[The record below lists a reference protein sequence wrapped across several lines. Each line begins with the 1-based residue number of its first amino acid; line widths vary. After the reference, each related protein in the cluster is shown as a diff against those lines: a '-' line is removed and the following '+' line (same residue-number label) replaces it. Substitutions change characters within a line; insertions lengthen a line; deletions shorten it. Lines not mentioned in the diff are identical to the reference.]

1 MSSGF
6 QVSKDDR
13 RSIIAGSA
21 GIPARRARLRCGS
34 HSGGTASGQGC
45 PRSQRRAVLF
55 IFLAFLC
62 GHGWAQ
68 AQAPANERLIEDI
81 EIRGNR
87 RLPKE
92 TILYSIQSKPGDA
105 YREATVRR
113 DFETLLSLGF
123 FDPLS
128 CKLATDAGPRGGVI
142 IIFEVKEY
150 PLIRDLQ
157 YRGLKA
163 ATESEVLTRFK
174 ERRTPVSKE
183 SQLDPAKVNSA
194 RQVLR
199 ELLAE
204 KGHPDAHIDIEVEDI
219 SATTV
224 ALVFVVEEGPRVRIK
239 EILFTGSRG
248 KFSDRQLRSAMKLVK
263 EAGLLSAFTSK
274 DIYFKEKLQDDLER
288 IRFFL
293 GQKGYLQAK
302 YGEPQIEPAG
312 PVTSGVPLP
321 IPYLR
326 KTGPGL
332 RVTIPLEVGRRY
344 KITKVEEKGVTIFQ
358 AGAITVVSGM
368 RVGQYANTKNI
379 QENVYKGIKDL
390 YGTQGYIQAEVSFV
404 PEFKDMDEE
413 EGEVEIKLEIDEGR
427 QFTMRRMEFIGNTN
441 TRDVVLRREVLI
453 NEGDPYNKRY
463 WDLSILRLNQLG
475 LFDEIKEK
483 DAITRTND
491 RDQTVDIDVQVKE
504 KGRQQISVNGG
515 VSGFSGSFFGL
526 SYSTNNL
533 FGYGQTLSASFS
545 GGNRQIAASIGF
557 TEPYLL
563 GKPISLGVELFA
575 QRQQYFG
582 NSFNTFSN
590 FYSTS
595 NLSQVELDSLFT
607 QEIAGGTVSLSAPF
621 SLFTRRWRNYAQFT
635 RFGVSYSLTASRIK
649 DPKVNTDNDTSN
661 DIPVTYSQPRI
672 VTSRVTPNLF
682 FNTLNAAIDPTR
694 GQSLFL
700 GLGFAGGILGG
711 DVKTISPSLEY
722 KFFKPI
728 ANLGGE
734 KPHVLGVRF
743 NIGHVR
749 TFGQLSEALVNTRSL
764 GFIGGIPITERFF
777 LGGENDVR
785 GYNVYSI
792 SPVAR
797 YDYFL
802 STRNVTA
809 KIQNSSGELEDVAD
823 GSIHPSVLRAY
834 TFEAPENGCGET
846 KSANCNVERSVRK
859 DADGNE
865 IPFYTAVGGDTRM
878 LLNAEYRI
886 PIAGPVAVAAFADV
900 GTVFNLRRYQDQIVS
915 SNYINQTITT
925 SGVIVNSSG
934 LVATRDEVDNAI
946 AAAPTLTGDG
956 LPPGFRRIYL
966 QGDSRSYNLLR
977 ISQEGTRLLDSLRA
991 SVGLEFRVQVPVINV
1006 PFRLIF
1012 AYNPNANP
1020 DITNPKVLSF
1030 ERRTVM
1036 RFSIGRTF

>member
-1 MSSGF
+1 MTNRSDHNAG
-6 QVSKDDR
+6 QDR
-13 RSIIAGSA
+13 SCRAGAVKVRRGLPSTGNAQRASAPGLRHVPALLLCFLCFLAIVGSA
-21 GIPARRARLRCGS
+21 QTPARE
-34 HSGGTASGQGC
+34 T
-45 PRSQRRAVLF
+45 
-55 IFLAFLC
+55 
-62 GHGWAQ
+62 
-68 AQAPANERLIEDI
+68 LIEDI

-92 TILYSIQSKPGDA
+92 TILYSLQSKPGDA
-105 YREATVRR
+105 YREATARR

-123 FDPLS
+123 FDPLR
-128 CKLATDAGPRGGVI
+128 CRLYTDSGPRGGVI
-142 IIFEVKEY
+142 LIFEVKEY

-174 ERRTPVSKE
+174 ERRTQVNKE
-183 SQLDPAKVNSA
+183 AQLDPAKVNAA
-194 RQVLR
+194 RSVLR

-204 KGHPDAHIDIEVEDI
+204 KGYPEAKVEIEVEDI

-224 ALVFVVEEGPRVRIK
+224 ALVFTVEEGQRVRVK
-239 EILFTGSRG
+239 EILFTGSRD
-248 KFSDRQLRSAMKLVK
+248 KFSDRQLRGAMKLVK
-263 EAGLLSAFTSK
+263 EAGLLTTFSSK
-274 DIYFKEKLQDDLER
+274 DIYFKEKLLDDLER

-302 YGEPQIEPAG
+302 YGEPKIEPAG
-312 PVTSGVPLP
+312 LVTSGVPLP

-344 KITKVEEKGVTIFQ
+344 KITKVVEKGVNIFQ
-358 AGAITVVSGM
+358 PGVISSVSGM
-368 RVGQYANTKNI
+368 RAGQYANTKNI

-390 YGTQGYIQAEVSFV
+390 YGTQGYIQAEVNFV
-404 PEFKDMDEE
+404 PQFIDNDAA
-413 EGEVEIKLEIDEGR
+413 EGEVEVTLEVEEGR
-427 QFTMRRMEFIGNTN
+427 QFTLRRMEFIGNTN

-504 KGRQQISVNGG
+504 RGRQQISLNGG
-515 VSGFSGSFFGL
+515 VSGFAGSFFGL

-545 GGNRQIAASIGF
+545 GGNRQLAVSVGF

-563 GKPISLGVELFA
+563 GKPISLGLELFA

-590 FYSTS
+590 FYSTTD
-595 NLSQVELDSLFT
+595 LSQVELDSLFS
-607 QEIAGGTVSLSAPF
+607 QEVAGGTLSLSSPL
-621 SLFTRRWRNYAQFT
+621 SIFTRRWRNYAQFT
-635 RFGVSYSLTASRIK
+635 RFGISYSLTASRIK

-672 VTSRVTPNLF
+672 VTSRVTPNLY

-694 GQSLFL
+694 GQSLYL
-700 GLGFAGGILGG
+700 GLGLAGGALGG

-722 KFFKPI
+722 KYFRPI

-734 KPHVLGVRF
+734 HQHVLGVRF
-743 NIGHVR
+743 NVGHIR
-749 TFGQLSEALVNTRSL
+749 TFGQLSDALLNTRSL

-809 KIQNSSGELEDVAD
+809 KTANSLGELEDVAD
-823 GSIHPSVLRAY
+823 GSVHSSVLRAY
-834 TFEAPENGCGET
+834 TFEAPENGCGES

-878 LLNAEYRI
+878 LLNTEYRI

-900 GTVFNLRRYQDQIVS
+900 GTVFNLRKYTDQIVS
-915 SNYINQTITT
+915 SNYINQTITPN
-925 SGVIVNSSG
+925 GVVVNASG
-934 LVATRDEVDNAI
+934 LVATRDELDSAS
-946 AAAPTLTGDG
+946 ASAPTLTLDG
-956 LPPGFRRIYL
+956 LPPGFRRLYL

-977 ISQEGTRLLDSLRA
+977 ISQQGTRLLDSLRA

>member
-1 MSSGF
+1 MRIRL
-6 QVSKDDR
+6 QIIKDSVGADLCVCPGSVGNQSPGQTH
-13 RSIIAGSA
+13 RSAPTLKLI
-21 GIPARRARLRCGS
+21 
-34 HSGGTASGQGC
+34 
-45 PRSQRRAVLF
+45 LF
-55 IFLAFLC
+55 IFLSVC
-62 GHGWAQ
+62 CTGIAQ
-68 AQAPANERLIEDI
+68 AQDTLIEDI
-81 EIRGNR
+81 EVRGNR

-92 TILYSIQSKPGDA
+92 TILYNIQSKPGDV
-105 YREATVRR
+105 YREATARR
-113 DFETLLSLGF
+113 DFEVLIALGF
-123 FDPLS
+123 FDPLRCRLS
-128 CKLATDAGPRGGVI
+128 TETGPRGGVV
-142 IIFEVKEY
+142 IIFEVREY

-157 YRGLKA
+157 YRGLKS

-174 ERRTPVSKE
+174 ERRTQVSKE
-183 SQLDPAKVNSA
+183 SQLDPAKANAA
-194 RQVLR
+194 RHVLR
-199 ELLAE
+199 ELLSE
-204 KGHPDAHIDIEVEDI
+204 KGHPEAHVEIEVEDI
-219 SATTV
+219 SATAV
-224 ALVFVVEEGPRVRIK
+224 ALVFIVEEGPRVRVK
-239 EILFTGSRG
+239 EILFTGERG
-248 KFSDRQLRSAMKLVK
+248 KFSDRQLRGAMKLVK

-302 YGEPQIEPAG
+302 YGEPTIEPAG
-312 PVTSGVPLP
+312 QVTSGIPLP
-321 IPYLR
+321 VPYLR

-344 KITKVEEKGVTIFQ
+344 KITNVEEKGVTVFQ
-358 AGAITVVSGM
+358 KGVITALSGL
-368 RVGQYANTKNI
+368 RVGQYVNTKSI

-390 YGTQGYIQAEVSFV
+390 YGTQGYIQAEVNPV
-404 PEFKDMDEE
+404 PKFTDKTEV
-413 EGEVEIKLEIDEGR
+413 EGEVEWTLEIDEGR
-427 QFTMRRMEFIGNTN
+427 QFTLRRLEFIGNTN
-441 TRDVVLRREVLI
+441 TRDRVLRREVVI

-491 RDQTVDIDVQVKE
+491 RDQTVDIDLQVKE

-515 VSGFSGSFFGL
+515 VSGYAGSFFGL
-526 SYSTNNL
+526 NYTTNNL
-533 FGYGQTLSASFS
+533 FGYGQTLSLSFS
-545 GGNRQIAASIGF
+545 GGNRQIFASVGF

-563 GKPISLGVELFA
+563 GKPISLGIELFA

-590 FYSTS
+590 FFST
-595 NLSQVELDSLFT
+595 LDLTQVDLDSLFT
-607 QEIAGGTVSLSAPF
+607 QEIAGGTVSLSSPL
-621 SLFTRRWRNYAQFT
+621 SIFTRKWRNYAQFT
-635 RFGVSYSLTASRIK
+635 RLGLAYSLTTSRIK

-672 VTSRVTPNLF
+672 VTSRLTPSLF
-682 FNTLNAAIDPTR
+682 FNTLNAAVDPTR

-700 GLGFAGGILGG
+700 GLGLAGGFLGG
-711 DVKTISPSLEY
+711 DVKTLSPSLEY
-722 KFFKPI
+722 KYFRPVARK
-728 ANLGGE
+728 E
-734 KPHVLGVRF
+734 SERPHVFGMRF
-743 NIGHVR
+743 NAGHAR
-749 TFGQLSEALVNTRSL
+749 TFGKLSDALVNTRSL

-802 STRNVTA
+802 STRNVVA
-809 KIQNSSGELEDVAD
+809 KVLNSSGEFEDVAD
-823 GSIHPSVLRAY
+823 GSIHPSVLRAF

-865 IPFYTAVGGDTRM
+865 IPFYTAVGGDTRL
-878 LLNAEYRI
+878 LLNTEYRI
-886 PIAGPVAVAAFADV
+886 PLAGPVSVAAFADV
-900 GTVFNLRRYQDQIVS
+900 GTVFNLRKYRDQIVS
-915 SNYINQTITT
+915 SNYTNQIITPN
-925 SGVIVNSSG
+925 GVIVNSSG
-934 LVATRDEVDNAI
+934 LVVTRDELDSAI
-946 AAAPTLTGDG
+946 TAAPSLNSDG

-977 ISQEGTRLLDSLRA
+977 ISEQGTRLLDSLRA

-1036 RFSIGRTF
+1036 RFSVGRTF